1 MVSKQNLWGEFVAVL
16 QPRPTSQYVCD
27 FVFTL
32 LQRSLRKNKKSH
44 FFKANKYSEQR
55 QVCNTILF
63 SQNSFAKRKTFQK
76 ECFLLEDAKVTKK
89 LK

>member
-1 MVSKQNLWGEFVAVL
+1 MVSKQNLGGEFVAVL

-44 FFKANKYSEQR
+44 FFKANKYSQQR

-63 SQNSFAKRKTFQK
+63 SQNSFAKRKSFSK
-76 ECFLLEDAKVTKK
+76 RMFSLGGCKRLERI
-89 LK
+89 